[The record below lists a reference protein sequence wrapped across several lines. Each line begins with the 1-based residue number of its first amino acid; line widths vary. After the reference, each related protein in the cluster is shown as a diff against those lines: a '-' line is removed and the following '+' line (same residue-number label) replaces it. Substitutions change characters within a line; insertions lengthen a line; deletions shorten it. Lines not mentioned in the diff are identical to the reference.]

1 MKLRTQV
8 LLLQSAVVAVALGIG
23 FTVFATTTEDRV
35 TDEYG
40 QRALAIA
47 RSVSAD
53 PTPPRPSPDA
63 RS

>member
-35 TDEYG
+35 TD
-40 QRALAIA
+40 
-47 RSVSAD
+47 
-53 PTPPRPSPDA
+53 
-63 RS
+63 